1 MSSAE
6 PRRRRGTT
14 SQTRDRSDY
23 RRAAVDGEGPRRERT
38 NVLDGKEGRTGRPV
52 EPWGSKSATM
62 ALRLVALTTAQE
74 RRLYLCSTKSH
85 IILVGYLFQT
95 GYVSYL
101 SRKLADELYPT
112 PVSCTGYLSSF
123 LFSLI

>member
-1 MSSAE
+1 MG
-6 PRRRRGTT
+6 RRG
-14 SQTRDRSDY
+14 
-23 RRAAVDGEGPRRERT
+23 ER
-38 NVLDGKEGRTGRPV
+38 VGLV
-52 EPWGSKSATM
+52 APWGSKSATI

-74 RRLYLCSTKSH
+74 RGLYLCSTESH

-112 PVSCTGYLSSF
+112 PVSCTGYLSLF